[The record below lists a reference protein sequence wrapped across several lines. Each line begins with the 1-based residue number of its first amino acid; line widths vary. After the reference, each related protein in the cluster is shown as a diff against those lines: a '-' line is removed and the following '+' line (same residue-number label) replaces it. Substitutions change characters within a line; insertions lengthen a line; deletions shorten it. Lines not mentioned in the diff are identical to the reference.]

1 MGQEY
6 CLLWRLWLMMVIYD
20 KLTVKRKLKE
30 KIILEFEESQM
41 FKTRED
47 RRERELKQKEIQK
60 LRRNQ
65 SNSWEYKQKKTDKKF
80 IKPQIPEI
88 NKKNSHQNLRIHQSC
103 F

>member
-1 MGQEY
+1 
-6 CLLWRLWLMMVIYD
+6 MMVIYD

-65 SNSWEYKQKKTDKKF
+65 SNS
-80 IKPQIPEI
+80 
-88 NKKNSHQNLRIHQSC
+88 
-103 F
+103 